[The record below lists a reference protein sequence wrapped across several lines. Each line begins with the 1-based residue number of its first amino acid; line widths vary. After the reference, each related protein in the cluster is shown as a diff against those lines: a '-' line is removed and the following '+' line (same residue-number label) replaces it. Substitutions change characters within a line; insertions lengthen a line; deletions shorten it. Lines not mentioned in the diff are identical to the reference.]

1 MKFTTI
7 ETETIYE
14 GKVFDLRRERVRMP
28 NGRETTLDIIQHP
41 PAVTLV
47 PVDENGDILFVR
59 QYRHPA
65 AVELLE
71 LPAGVMEEGE
81 SPQICAGREIREE
94 TGMSAGSLQLLGEF
108 HQVPGYSTEYMYI
121 YLARDLKPA
130 PLPGDEDEYISVER
144 YSVERAYEMAMGG
157 EIVDAKT
164 LASLL
169 LAMPY
174 LRSSSK

>member
-1 MKFTTI
+1 
-7 ETETIYE
+7 
-14 GKVFDLRRERVRMP
+14 V
-28 NGRETTLDIIQHP
+28 
-41 PAVTLV
+41 
-47 PVDENGDILFVR
+47 
-59 QYRHPA
+59 
-65 AVELLE
+65 
-71 LPAGVMEEGE
+71 
-81 SPQICAGREIREE
+81 CAGREIREE

-144 YSVERAYEMAMGG
+144 YSVDRAYEMAMHG

-169 LAMPY
+169 LAIPY
-174 LRSSSK
+174 LRSSPK

>member
-14 GKVFDLRRERVRMP
+14 GKVFDLRRDRVRMP
-28 NGRETTLDIIQHP
+28 NGRETSLDIIQHP

-59 QYRHPA
+59 QYRHA
-65 AVELLE
+65 AGVELLE
-71 LPAGVMEEGE
+71 LPAGVMEAGE
-81 SPQICAGREIREE
+81 SPEVCAGREIREE
-94 TGMSAGSLQLLGEF
+94 TGMAASNLQAIGEF
-108 HQVPGYSTEYMYI
+108 HQVPGYSNEYMYI
-121 YLARDLKPA
+121 YLARDLKPD

-144 YSVERAYEMAMGG
+144 YSVERAYEMAAHG

-174 LRSSSK
+174 LRSA